1 VVFVEDRTMLV
12 GSNTVLV
19 TEYNKKAYS

>member
-1 VVFVEDRTMLV
+1 VFVEDRTMLV